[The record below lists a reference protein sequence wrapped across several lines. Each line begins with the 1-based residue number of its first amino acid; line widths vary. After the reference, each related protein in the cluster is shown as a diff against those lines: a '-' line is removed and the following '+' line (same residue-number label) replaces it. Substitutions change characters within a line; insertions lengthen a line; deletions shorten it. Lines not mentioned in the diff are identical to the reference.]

1 MGRWLNDKL
10 PRVTIPTDEI
20 SEAHWQQL
28 LHKGDAHKNLRK
40 KEYADV
46 KRSAEY
52 SDIVE
57 GYQIL
62 LNKSS
67 TYKVIQ
73 KKGYAVIIGDQEW
86 NTKRYTTQA
95 TWKSLSSQT
104 LTMTPQ
110 INRRVGQ
117 QPQKHQKKLNWHLQQ
132 SLPNILP
139 SLLKQWKLLLLFDLL
154 VLDSLPLGWKT
165 LCVLSSHMFLT
176 LPQVNTL
183 NTVARHL
190 GSSCKVLLGYEAI
203 GRFYARDVKVLW
215 DVKVISRWL

>member
-1 MGRWLNDKL
+1 MWSTQQNT
-10 PRVTIPTDEI
+10 VTLWKVI
-20 SEAHWQQL
+20 
-28 LHKGDAHKNLRK
+28 
-40 KEYADV
+40 
-46 KRSAEY
+46 RSCLTRAAP
-52 SDIVE
+52 
-57 GYQIL
+57 
-62 LNKSS
+62 
-67 TYKVIQ
+67 YKVIQ
-73 KKGYAVIIGDQEW
+73 KKCYAVIIGDQEW

-104 LTMTPQ
+104 LIMTPQ

-139 SLLKQWKLLLLFDLL
+139 SLLKQRKLLLLFDLL

>member
-28 LHKGDAHKNLRK
+28 LHKGMHTQSSGK
-40 KEYADV
+40 KSMRMWSAQQNTV
-46 KRSAEY
+46 TKWKVIRSCLTRAAP
-52 SDIVE
+52 
-57 GYQIL
+57 
-62 LNKSS
+62 
-67 TYKVIQ
+67 YKVIQ
-73 KKGYAVIIGDQEW
+73 KKGYAVIIEDQEW
-86 NTKRYTTQA
+86 NTERYTTQA

-104 LTMTPQ
+104 LIITPQ
-110 INRRVGQ
+110 INRRVGH

-176 LPQVNTL
+176 LPWVNKL

-190 GSSCKVLLGYEAI
+190 GSSQVRYYWSMKLLRNYYEFKFRTNP
-203 GRFYARDVKVLW
+203 GLC
-215 DVKVISRWL
+215 